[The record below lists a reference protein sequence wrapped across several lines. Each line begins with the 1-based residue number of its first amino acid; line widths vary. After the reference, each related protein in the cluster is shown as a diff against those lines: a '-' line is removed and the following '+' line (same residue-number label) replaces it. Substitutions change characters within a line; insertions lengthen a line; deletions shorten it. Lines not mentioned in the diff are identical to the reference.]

1 MFCVPNNLNKD
12 IPVTLIV
19 KNVTKFRRYVSR
31 AKNKEQIHLIWQ
43 NANDEWVGDCI
54 CITGT
59 LRLILKEVAE
69 Q

>member
-12 IPVTLIV
+12 IPVTLII
-19 KNVTKFRRYVSR
+19 KNVTKFRSYVSR
-31 AKNKEQIHLIWQ
+31 AKNKEQIYFLWQ
-43 NANDEWVGDCI
+43 NANKEWVSDWI